1 MKKKQ
6 KKDRDQGSGISD
18 QNSTGSTEQTP
29 GTPSIPTT
37 PTETATPTELA
48 LAAEIVKWKDIAM
61 RGAADMENFRKRA
74 QREREDSVRYAN
86 TSLVERL
93 LPTLDSFEMGLDA
106 ARTATNAEAV
116 VQGFEMVKK
125 QLDDF
130 LRDQG
135 VEVIDATEALFDPN
149 LHDAMAMEASD
160 TVPEG
165 HVIRQMR
172 KGYKLRDR
180 LVRPASVFVSQGK
193 K

>member
-1 MKKKQ
+1 MKKK
-6 KKDRDQGSGISD
+6 KNSD
-18 QNSTGSTEQTP
+18 QKPVASDQKSTEAIPSTP
-29 GTPSIPTT
+29 DIPATPSEPD
-37 PTETATPTELA
+37 
-48 LAAEIVKWKDIAM
+48 LAAEVAKWKDIAM
-61 RGAADMENFRKRA
+61 RGAADLENFRKRA
-74 QREREDSVRYAN
+74 QREREDATRYAN
-86 TSLVERL
+86 TGLVERL

-106 ARTATNAEAV
+106 ARAATNAEAV
-116 VQGFEMVKK
+116 IQGFEMVKK

-135 VEVIDATEALFDPN
+135 VEVIDATGAAFDPN

-165 HVIRQMR
+165 HIIRQMR

-193 K
+193 N